1 MEEVQK
7 KLIGDNTLVVESV
20 SEDQYAYQT
29 LNEEAKQVYD
39 AIVYTIQNH
48 ESEVQIA
55 TTDVALMELA
65 YQAVRYDYCEFF
77 WVDQLNYVTYTRMM
91 RLQPL
96 RSPLPIRCRR
106 RRQTRF
112 SSRSTRKCSGCCRGR
127 LWTGAILTRRFIV
140 YETLIR
146 EVDYVLGSE
155 NNQNIISVFLN
166 HETICQGYA
175 YATQYLLERLGI
187 PCTTGDGDCPRGQTM
202 PGI

>member
-1 MEEVQK
+1 MLTAVVKPKFCLNEQNEEVQK

-77 WVDQLNYVTYTRMM
+77 FHI
-91 RLQPL
+91 PL
-96 RSPLPIRCRR
+96 
-106 RRQTRF
+106 
-112 SSRSTRKCSGCCRGR
+112 
-127 LWTGAILTRRFIV
+127 
-140 YETLIR
+140 
-146 EVDYVLGSE
+146 
-155 NNQNIISVFLN
+155 
-166 HETICQGYA
+166 
-175 YATQYLLERLGI
+175 
-187 PCTTGDGDCPRGQTM
+187 
-202 PGI
+202 

>member
-1 MEEVQK
+1 MKIKRTGICLLAAAALLLPAVSGCGRAPELESTVEEVQK

-77 WVDQLNYVTYTRMM
+77 WVDQLNYVTYTRDDAVTAIEISPSYTMSEAEADQIQQQIDQEVQRM
-91 RLQPL
+91 LQVMAPAV
-96 RSPLPIRCRR
+96 S
-106 RRQTRF
+106 
-112 SSRSTRKCSGCCRGR
+112 
-127 LWTGAILTRRFIV
+127 
-140 YETLIR
+140 
-146 EVDYVLGSE
+146 
-155 NNQNIISVFLN
+155 
-166 HETICQGYA
+166 
-175 YATQYLLERLGI
+175 
-187 PCTTGDGDCPRGQTM
+187 
-202 PGI
+202 